1 MIQPWFTQE
10 VAFSFT
16 FFSLFSLLAVLEV
29 WVGRGVHRRAVTSAF
44 AAGAVVG
51 AVLLVLAVIASV
63 GGQPQY
69 VLVALGVPGVVLSVV
84 FAAVLA
90 SVPAR
95 YAAAELR
102 RMASKEI

>member
-10 VAFSFT
+10 VSSSFV
-16 FFSLFSLLAVLEV
+16 FFSLFALLAVLEV
-29 WVGRGVHRRAVTSAF
+29 WVGRGLHRRAVTSAL

-51 AVLLVLAVIASV
+51 AVLLVLAVIAGV
-63 GGQPQY
+63 AGQPRY
-69 VLVALGVPGVVLSVV
+69 VLVALVVPGVVLSVV

-90 SVPAR
+90 TVPAR

-102 RMASKEI
+102 RMASREI